1 MKLMRFNV
9 IKSILFIIFAL
20 FAIVQLNDPDPIHWF
35 TIYGLV
41 ALISLIAIF
50 RNIPKLLIY
59 ILSFALLVYAGYHF
73 LYFIEYLQI
82 EDKKELFGEMVYE
95 KPYLEGT
102 REFLGLVLAAAAL
115 LFQLKKPVKK

>member
-9 IKSILFIIFAL
+9 IKIILFIIFAL

-73 LYFIEYLQI
+73 LYFIDYIQM